1 MKGTKFM
8 KRFFALLLAVIT
20 LATLC
25 LTACEDAIEVSSSPE
40 SSLGESSAEGEPSE
54 DSSGKEESSEPEAPP
69 IEPTYCTVISTG
81 AEYTVN
87 KEAESS
93 YADSYGKELTDGQFA
108 PSADVGYGDEKFS
121 GYATGGGV
129 LNISIDLG
137 EVYETVYRFEVSY
150 LNVNEAGI
158 AAPSGMHVYISE
170 DGENWKRLSK
180 MTKPSGAELGTTQVA
195 VYQHD
200 AYVPVRYVQ
209 FRVSPGS
216 AWIFLDEV
224 QICADV
230 EGVNM
235 DEAYLQMLKDRYEAD
250 TTTAEERQ
258 SMLASVRGDA
268 IDRSLNCNL
277 ISANRTYKTSVAAM
291 SDYKDSGTMLTDGVL
306 SRYFEG
312 GTWVGFNG
320 AETVSVT
327 VNLGSVRT
335 DLAEFAAS
343 VYTNPGVGLMA
354 PILMTVEVSEDGK
367 TFTEVGRVYGPS
379 DTAQEQV
386 EYRLCMSTA
395 VKGRHVR
402 FTFALA
408 ENSYFLVE
416 ECGVYA
422 YGEKEKGLILYPDVV
437 LDASDNSYWSS
448 SESDYETVQN
458 LLAGLYPQIMSCDS
472 VTADMIKNNTPVT
485 SKLLTD
491 GVYTDKTQTNIHN
504 GLFFKFSNGGS
515 RDVIF
520 DLGHLSEVQGVKLS
534 FLNYTEWAVRIPE
547 YICVYLSEDGDQWY
561 EVKEFNTV
569 VDTDY
574 CTVPFEVTFEKP
586 YVARFVAVSFAV
598 KAWSASDEMELIG
611 TKKVSGNAVKLT
623 DSGLKSVRLV
633 PGGYQAPDENLLNG
647 AGDIVLMYH
656 GLNYNNTVESTLPY
670 VAYLDENGN
679 IKDTMF
685 DGFLYLLTGKMPSG
699 NAGHERTTMA
709 DWTWYLDDLF
719 NKGENLDALN
729 TVAAQVNGALNL
741 NKKYNFY
748 VAMYIPNCKQ
758 TNFGDVDGDG
768 VSEDFSKLED
778 SLKAIDWY
786 MTEFFNRFAAAGYD
800 NLQFGGFYWY
810 GEAVSTYDDPNMYT
824 LVRGVA
830 DRVHARGE
838 QFFWI
843 PYFTAAGYSRWASF
857 GFDVACYQPNYA
869 FNGSVL
875 ENRLPEAAAM
885 MRRFGMCTEM
895 EIDGAALHNDV
906 FYQKYMG
913 YLKYGITEGY
923 MKEALHMYY
932 QGTDI
937 FASAARSEDPKN
949 RLIYDYTYQFINKT
963 LQYAPEARDAMSF
976 TAAADQPLVDTLAP
990 EGEKNVAYR
999 VSISPAHGTVTI
1011 NADGSFAY
1019 YPDEGFTGTDT
1030 FSYAVSEY
1038 LGYSDPC
1045 EVTVTVG

>member
-1 MKGTKFM
+1 MNM

-20 LATLC
+20 LASLC
-25 LTACEDAIEVSSSPE
+25 LTACEDAVDVSSGAE
-40 SSLGESSAEGEPSE
+40 SSLGESSAEE
-54 DSSGKEESSEPEAPP
+54 SSGESSTGGDESSEPEPP
-69 IEPTYCTVISTG
+69 AIEPEYCTVISTG
-81 AEYTVN
+81 ASYT
-87 KEAESS
+87 AGTAADSA

-108 PSADVGYGDEKFS
+108 PSTEVGYGDEKFS

-129 LNISIDLG
+129 LNIVVDLG
-137 EVYETVYRFEVSY
+137 EVYDTLYRFEVSY

-158 AAPSGMHVYISE
+158 AAPGSIQVQVSM
-170 DGENWKRLSK
+170 DGENWEKVGRAN
-180 MTKPSGAELGTTQVA
+180 KPKDAALGTTQVA
-195 VYQHD
+195 VCESD
-200 AYVPVRYVQ
+200 AYITARYVQ

-216 AWIFLDEV
+216 AWIFLDEIQV
-224 QICADV
+224 CADV
-230 EGVNM
+230 EGEDM

-258 SMLASVRGDA
+258 SLLASVRGDA
-268 IDRSLNCNL
+268 IDRSLTCNL
-277 ISANRTYKTSVAAM
+277 VSVNRTYKTSVAAM
-291 SDYKDSGTMLTDGVL
+291 GDYKDSGTMLTDGVL

-312 GTWVGFNG
+312 GTWVGFTG
-320 AETVSVT
+320 AENVSVT
-327 VNLGSVRT
+327 INLGSVRT

-343 VYTNPGVGLMA
+343 VYLNPGVGLLA
-354 PILMTVEVSEDGK
+354 PLLMTVEVSEDGK

-379 DTAQEQV
+379 DTTQEQV

-408 ENSYFLVE
+408 EGSYFLVE

-422 YGEKEKGLILYPDVV
+422 YGEKEKGLVLYPEVV
-437 LDASDNSYWSS
+437 LDSSDNSYWSS
-448 SESDYETVQN
+448 SEADYDTEQN
-458 LLAGLYPQIMSCDS
+458 LLAGLLPQIMACDS

-485 SKLLTD
+485 SNLLTD
-491 GVYTDKTQTNIHN
+491 GVYAGKGQTNIHN
-504 GLFFKFSNGGS
+504 GMFFKFSNGGS

-520 DLGHLSEVQGVKLS
+520 DLGHLSEIRGAKLS
-534 FLNYTEWAVRIPE
+534 FLNYTEWAVRLPD
-547 YICVYLSEDGDQWY
+547 YIVVYLSEDGDQWY
-561 EVKEFNTV
+561 EVKEFNTA
-569 VDTDY
+569 VDADL
-574 CTVPFEVTFEKP
+574 CTVPFEITFEKP
-586 YVARFVAVSFAV
+586 YVARYMAVSFAV

-611 TKKVSGNAVKLT
+611 TKKVSENAVKLA

-633 PGGYQAPDENLLNG
+633 PNGYQAPDENLLNG
-647 AGDIVLMYH
+647 AGDIVLMYN
-656 GLNYNNTVESTLPY
+656 GMNYNNTEDSTLPY
-670 VAYLDENGN
+670 VAYLDEEGN

-699 NAGHERTTMA
+699 NAGHESTTMA

-719 NKGENLDALN
+719 TQGENLDALN
-729 TVAAQVNGALNL
+729 KVGAKVNQALGL

-748 VAMYIPNCKQ
+748 VAMYIPNCKVAS
-758 TNFGDVDGDG
+758 FGDVDGDG
-768 VSEDFSKLED
+768 VSENFANMED
-778 SLKAIDWY
+778 RLKAIDWY
-786 MTEFFNRFAAAGYD
+786 MTAFFDRLANAGYE
-800 NLQFGGFYWY
+800 NLEFGGFYWY
-810 GEAVSTYDDPNMYT
+810 SESVSTYDDPTTYE

-830 DRVHARGE
+830 ARVHARGE

-857 GFDVACYQPNYA
+857 GFDVACYQPNFA

-895 EIDGAALHNDV
+895 EIDDAALHNDV
-906 FYQKYMG
+906 FYDKYMG

-923 MKEALHMYY
+923 MTEALHMYY
-932 QGTDI
+932 QGTNV
-937 FASAARSEDPKN
+937 FGAAARSEDPKN
-949 RLIYDYTYQFINKT
+949 RLIYDYTYQFIKKS
-963 LQYAPEARDAMSF
+963 LQYAPDARDAVSF
-976 TAAADQPLVDTLAP
+976 EASADQPLVSTLAP

-999 VSISPAHGTVTI
+999 VSISPEHGTVTI
-1011 NADGSFAY
+1011 NADGSFVY

-1038 LGYSDPC
+1038 LGYSAPC
-1045 EVTVTVG
+1045 EVTITVG